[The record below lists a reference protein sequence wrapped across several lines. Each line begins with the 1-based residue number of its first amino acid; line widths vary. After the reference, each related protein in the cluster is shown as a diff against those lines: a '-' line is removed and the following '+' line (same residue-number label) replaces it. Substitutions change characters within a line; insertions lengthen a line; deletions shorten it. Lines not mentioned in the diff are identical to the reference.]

1 MDGFTSRFVALL
13 ILLASC
19 FPQTLL
25 AQSADALIDQ
35 GLGLRQQG
43 EDVQALPLF
52 ERAFAQDPSA
62 RPEAQLGLVQ
72 LGVGQFVDAELHLR
86 EALASND
93 PWVESNRAPL
103 TEAHASAAEHLG
115 TLEILGGLAGAT
127 ITVNGEPEGTLPL
140 ASALRVLVGRCVIDV
155 TAPGHRAY
163 STEVMIRAGEL
174 SRVTVAL
181 VPNPARD
188 AEPVASTNHD
198 VTNEGWFWPVILG
211 SGALVIGGVI
221 LGVVLGTQPQ
231 DEPFAQ
237 GNVGGVFMALEGS
250 F

>member
-1 MDGFTSRFVALL
+1 MDGFTSWFVALL

-19 FPQTLL
+19 FPQTLF

-35 GLGLRQQG
+35 GLALRQQG
-43 EDVQALPLF
+43 EDAQALPLF

-72 LGVGQFVDAELHLR
+72 LGLGQFVAAELHLR
-86 EALASND
+86 QALASSD

-115 TLEILGGLAGAT
+115 TLEILGGLEGAT

-140 ASALRVLVGRCVIDV
+140 ATARRVLVGRCVIDV

-174 SRVTVAL
+174 SRITVAL
-181 VPNPARD
+181 VPNPV
-188 AEPVASTNHD
+188 AEEAPTAGNHD
-198 VTNEGWFWPVILG
+198 VTAEGWFWPVILG
-211 SGALVIGGVI
+211 SGALVVGGVI
-221 LGVVLGTQPQ
+221 LGVVLGTQSDPLES
-231 DEPFAQ
+231 D
-237 GNVGGVFMALEGS
+237 NLGGVFMALEGS